1 MERST
6 LTFIVVILGIVAAA
20 IVRAY
25 LDKTGRLRGLF
36 KFLGRVEIGIIALL
50 LLSLVFFGCLQIVL
64 RNFFHR
70 GIIWADPM
78 MRHLVLWLGCLG
90 GVYATSKMRHISID
104 FLTRFLPKKAKRIR
118 DRIVYLATAVAT
130 ALLGYAALRLV
141 LEEKSY
147 GEKEFLNIDTW
158 VLQAILPV
166 AFLIISYRCVVNS
179 IRPPDVQPI
188 DWEGTT
194 SREES

>member
-6 LTFIVVILGIVAAA
+6 LTFLIVVLGIVLAAA
-20 IVRAY
+20 LRAY
-25 LDKTGRLRGLF
+25 LDKTGRLTGLF
-36 KFLGRVEIGIIALL
+36 KALGRVEIGIIAFL

-70 GIIWADPM
+70 GIIWADPL
-78 MRHLVLWLGCLG
+78 MRHIVLWLGCLG
-90 GVYATSKMRHISID
+90 GVYGTSKMRHISID
-104 FLTRFLPKKAKRIR
+104 FLTRFLPKKAKRVR

-141 LEEKSY
+141 LEEKSF
-147 GEKEFLNIDTW
+147 GEKEFLGIGTW
-158 VLQAILPV
+158 LLQSILPV
-166 AFLIISYRCVVNS
+166 AFFLISYRCVFNAL
-179 IRPPDVQPI
+179 RPPDVQPI

-194 SREES
+194 SREDT